1 MRKKNVTL
9 ILELYALP
17 IGFKAEDR
25 QMELL
30 GLVHEDEPCSY
41 EKLLRNSRLPQ
52 DVFIFNLLKLRKRHY
67 IKTAFVVPRGKEVDL
82 DDEKDLS
89 VCINYITTDRGL
101 RALRK
106 YYRSLES
113 VVYQPC
119 IFLE

>member
-1 MRKKNVTL
+1 MTL

-89 VCINYITTDRGL
+89 ACINYITTDRGL
-101 RALRK
+101 RVLRK